1 MEFNIEIERIYE
13 IIDELK
19 SDVRSDKKKLIELEN
34 HIIKLQQEVI
44 TLPKI
49 IQEQN
54 KSQTLELQ
62 SSISNLELK
71 YSQAFGKYTI
81 SFILGILSALLITF
95 LKL

>member
-1 MEFNIEIERIYE
+1 MEYNTEIERIYE
-13 IIDELK
+13 IIEELK
-19 SDVRSDKKKLIELEN
+19 RDMKTDKKKLIELEN
-34 HIIKLQQEVI
+34 HIIKLQQEII

-49 IQEQN
+49 ISEQN

-71 YSQAFGKYTI
+71 YSQGFGKYTI
-81 SFILGILSALLITF
+81 SFILGIISALLITF

>member
-1 MEFNIEIERIYE
+1 MEFNTEIERIYE

-71 YSQAFGKYTI
+71 YSQGFSKYVI

-95 LKL
+95 LNL

>member
-1 MEFNIEIERIYE
+1 MEFNTEINRIYE

-19 SDVRSDKKKLIELEN
+19 SDMKTDEKKLIELEN

-71 YSQAFGKYTI
+71 YSQGFGKYTI
-81 SFILGILSALLITF
+81 SFILGIISALLVTF
-95 LKL
+95 LR